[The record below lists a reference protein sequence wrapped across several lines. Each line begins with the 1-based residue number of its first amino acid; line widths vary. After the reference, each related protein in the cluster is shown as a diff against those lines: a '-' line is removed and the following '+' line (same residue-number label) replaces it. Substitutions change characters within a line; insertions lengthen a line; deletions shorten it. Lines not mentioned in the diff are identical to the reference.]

1 MTSPLDEQ
9 AEKIEES
16 YQEFE
21 KTLGELK
28 VEQQKILKEFGDELT
43 HEQIEKLRSDIQN
56 D

>member
-1 MTSPLDEQ
+1 MASELDEK
-9 AEKIEES
+9 AERIEES

-28 VEQQKILKEFGDELT
+28 AEQREIIKEFGDELT
-43 HEQIEKLRSDIQN
+43 QEQIEKLRDDIQN